1 MNKKLKKELDHYL
14 THPNQYVLKTA
25 QRVLDMAHHLE
36 SGAISQSEFDEL
48 VGDVLDIA
56 HISKAAD
63 DVQTAAR
70 IETAVRAMIALLPKL
85 VGIATGK

>member
-1 MNKKLKKELDHYL
+1 MNAKLKKELDHYV
-14 THPNQYVLKTA
+14 THSNQYVHKAAL
-25 QRVLDMAHHLE
+25 RVRDMAHALE
-36 SGAISQSEFDEL
+36 NGDISEDEFNEL

-56 HISKAAD
+56 HIAKAAA
-63 DVQTAAR
+63 DVQMQAR